1 MKQRSIPYWA
11 PALWVLLFHLLRL
24 HAVEFIT
31 PDGATYLRYDLLV
44 HTQRLPLYPLLIHSL
59 SWLGLAPVLA
69 AKLLATVGAT
79 AACVLLP
86 LAAMEMG
93 MEKRDA
99 WLAALAPA
107 VDPLFAL
114 HTLQPLTEG
123 VFALWVAATTLA
135 MLRFRRTNA
144 AIDLFLLILSGGLAA
159 LTRAEGIVFLPLILW
174 SAVRFFRRGGK
185 GKDFV
190 PAMSGLAP
198 WLLLLAWQVLSVQRS
213 GYFGEFEQSVATTS
227 SAAVL
232 VRLLRH
238 LYGLS
243 NHLLIVGLVP
253 AIVGLAL
260 FYRQRKLF
268 IYGRIDWW
276 LLIYL
281 LAAMWSGISLHWYY
295 DLRFSTPLM
304 LWLSLPV
311 AFGCW
316 YWLRRDRLR
325 RRMMQA
331 VVLAMILAGVVLT
344 SSLLHEFGK
353 IEDPY
358 RPAAHA
364 ALSHPP
370 TLPVL
375 SDELAITSYHLGRI
389 ALPYNGRIPFRRSL
403 LILHTKQSD
412 LAMER
417 FRLEPNYTIE
427 EKERI
432 GAEGKPAAGIW
443 LVERRPGTPPFSL

>member
-1 MKQRSIPYWA
+1 
-11 PALWVLLFHLLRL
+11 
-24 HAVEFIT
+24 
-31 PDGATYLRYDLLV
+31 
-44 HTQRLPLYPLLIHSL
+44 
-59 SWLGLAPVLA
+59 
-69 AKLLATVGAT
+69 
-79 AACVLLP
+79 
-86 LAAMEMG
+86 
-93 MEKRDA
+93 
-99 WLAALAPA
+99 
-107 VDPLFAL
+107 
-114 HTLQPLTEG
+114 
-123 VFALWVAATTLA
+123 
-135 MLRFRRTNA
+135 
-144 AIDLFLLILSGGLAA
+144 
-159 LTRAEGIVFLPLILW
+159 
-174 SAVRFFRRGGK
+174 
-185 GKDFV
+185 
-190 PAMSGLAP
+190 
-198 WLLLLAWQVLSVQRS
+198 
-213 GYFGEFEQSVATTS
+213 
-227 SAAVL
+227 
-232 VRLLRH
+232 
-238 LYGLS
+238 
-243 NHLLIVGLVP
+243 
-253 AIVGLAL
+253 
-260 FYRQRKLF
+260 
-268 IYGRIDWW
+268 
-276 LLIYL
+276 
-281 LAAMWSGISLHWYY
+281 ISLHWYY

-432 GAEGKPAAGIW
+432 GAEGKPAAVIW